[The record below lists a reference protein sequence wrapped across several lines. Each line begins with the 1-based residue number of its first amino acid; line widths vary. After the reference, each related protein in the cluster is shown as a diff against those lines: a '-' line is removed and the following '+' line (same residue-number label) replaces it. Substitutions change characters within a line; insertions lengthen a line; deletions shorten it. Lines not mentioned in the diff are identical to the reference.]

1 MSTTVSN
8 FVKKNEIF
16 ICTINTHNNHNNHKN
31 DNIKCP
37 RDKFRKTGYL

>member
-16 ICTINTHNNHNNHKN
+16 ICTINTHNNDNN

>member
-16 ICTINTHNNHNNHKN
+16 ICTINTHNN